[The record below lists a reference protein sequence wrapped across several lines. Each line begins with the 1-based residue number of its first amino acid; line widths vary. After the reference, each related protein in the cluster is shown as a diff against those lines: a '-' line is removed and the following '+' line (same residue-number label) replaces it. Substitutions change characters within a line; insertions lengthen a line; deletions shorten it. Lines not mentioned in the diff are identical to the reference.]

1 MNRNQK
7 RVLAAIYITFCI
19 VVTRGL
25 YSEGAFRNLNF
36 IITGFVACLYL
47 IAGFFI
53 RKYVITNPEQVDK
66 WFR

>member
-7 RVLAAIYITFCI
+7 RAFAVIYLPFCF
-19 VVTRGL
+19 VVARTL
-25 YSEGAFRNLNF
+25 YSDGAFRNLDF
-36 IITGFVACLYL
+36 IIIGVVACLYL